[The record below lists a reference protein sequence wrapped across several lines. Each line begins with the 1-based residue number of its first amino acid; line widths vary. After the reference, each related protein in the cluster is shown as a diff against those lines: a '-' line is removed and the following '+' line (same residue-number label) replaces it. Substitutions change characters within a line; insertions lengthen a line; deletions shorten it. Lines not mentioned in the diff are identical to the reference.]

1 MTESIDDKKEKSSRL
16 SHPGTLELKK
26 TVETGQVRQS
36 FSHGRSRAVT
46 VEVKRKRVYAED
58 RSGAMSEIRQEQ
70 ETPQEAG
77 TATNGRLRGATGL
90 GRLTEEEKATRSRAL
105 QDAMQED
112 VVRKADELFAPKVS
126 EESEPSQEEGKAAEA
141 QPGEEAQ
148 PEASPESA
156 PEPKAS
162 REEEKATPR
171 SEETIPDA
179 PPSEAAA
186 DHKGKHKEK
195 PQDTHAKRDQEA
207 PRKTGRRS
215 QPRRRE
221 GKLTISQALADDGGQ
236 RVRSLAAVRRA
247 REKEKEKQ
255 RAKSASSDPTQKFI
269 REVVVP
275 DHIIVSDLANRM
287 AERANDVI
295 KILMK
300 MDVMATINEPIDGDT
315 AELVVAEF
323 GHKVRR
329 VSEADV
335 EIGIKGEEDTEENLQ
350 PRPPVVTVMGH
361 VDHGKTSLLDALRQ
375 TDVAAGETG
384 GITQHIG
391 AYQVALKSGEQI
403 TFLDTPG
410 HEAFTDMRA
419 RGANVTDVVILVVAA
434 DDGIMDQALEAINHA
449 TAAEVPVIIAI
460 NKIDAPGADP
470 NRVRTELLQHGVVVE
485 EMGGEV
491 LAIEVSAKE
500 KTNLDKLE
508 EAILLQA
515 ELLELKANPD
525 RTAEGAVVEARVE
538 KGRGAVA
545 TVLVE
550 RGTLHVGDIF
560 VAGAEWGK
568 VRALV
573 DDRGKR
579 IKNAGPAIPVEVL
592 GLSGAPLAGDH
603 FAVVENEARAREVVE
618 YRARQNRLVNATDDA
633 RGSIEEMLAARAE
646 GEIQEVPIIIKGDV
660 QGSVEAIAA
669 NLNKLATDEVKV
681 RVLHSGVAGV
691 NESDVTLAH
700 ASNAMIIGFNVRANP
715 QARDLARR
723 DQVDIRY
730 YSIIYN
736 VIDDIKAMMS
746 GLLSPTLKEN
756 FLGNIEIREVFS
768 ISKMG
773 KVAGCMVIEGI
784 AKRGARVRL
793 LRDHVVIH
801 EGELSSLQRFKDEV
815 KEVKEGT
822 ECGLA
827 LANYQNIQVGDVI
840 ECFETE
846 EIARTI

>member
-1 MTESIDDKKEKSSRL
+1 MTESNDDKKEKPSRL
-16 SHPGTLELKK
+16 SRPGTLELKK

-58 RSGAMSEIRQEQ
+58 QGGTMSEVRQEQ
-70 ETPQEAG
+70 EAPQEAG
-77 TATNGRLRGATGL
+77 TTTNGRLRGATGL

-112 VVRKADELFAPKVS
+112 VVRQAEEVFAPKTS
-126 EESEPSQEEGKAAEA
+126 EESEPSQEEGEAAEA
-141 QPGEEAQ
+141 QSGEEAQ

-156 PEPKAS
+156 PGPETP
-162 REEEKATPR
+162 REEEKASP
-171 SEETIPDA
+171 SPEEIIPEA
-179 PPSEAAA
+179 PPSEAVA

-195 PQDTHAKRDQEA
+195 PQDRAKRDQEA

-215 QPRRRE
+215 QSRRRE
-221 GKLTISQALADDGGQ
+221 GKLTISQALEDDGGQ

-255 RAKSASSDPTQKFI
+255 RAKSASADPTQKFI

-295 KILMK
+295 KVLMK

-329 VSEADV
+329 VSDADV

-361 VDHGKTSLLDALRQ
+361 VDHGKTSLLDALRE
-375 TDVAAGETG
+375 TDIAAGETG

-391 AYQVALKSGEQI
+391 AYQVALKSGAQI

-419 RGANVTDVVILVVAA
+419 RGANVTDIVILVVAA
-434 DDGIMDQALEAINHA
+434 DDGIMDQTLEAINHA

-508 EAILLQA
+508 ETILLQA

-538 KGRGAVA
+538 KGRGPVA

-573 DDRGKR
+573 DDKGKR
-579 IKNAGPAIPVEVL
+579 IKNAGPAAPVEVL
-592 GLSGAPLAGDH
+592 GLSGAPMAGDH
-603 FAVVENEARAREVVE
+603 FAVVESEARAREVVE
-618 YRARQNRLVNATDDA
+618 YRTRQTRLVSAADDS
-633 RGSIEEMLAARAE
+633 RGSIEEMLAERAE
-646 GEIQEVPIIIKGDV
+646 GEVQEVPVIIKGDV

-681 RVLHSGVAGV
+681 RVLHSGVAGI

-700 ASNAMIIGFNVRANP
+700 ASNALIIGFNVRANP

-723 DQVDIRY
+723 DHVDIRY

-746 GLLSPTLKEN
+746 GMLSPTLKEN

-768 ISKMG
+768 ISKVG
-773 KVAGCMVIEGI
+773 KVAGCMVIEGM
-784 AKRGARVRL
+784 AKRGAKVRL

-801 EGELSSLQRFKDEV
+801 EGDLSSLQRFKDEV

-827 LANYQNIQVGDVI
+827 LANYQDIQVGDVI

-846 EIARTI
+846 EIARAI

>member
-1 MTESIDDKKEKSSRL
+1 
-16 SHPGTLELKK
+16 
-26 TVETGQVRQS
+26 
-36 FSHGRSRAVT
+36 
-46 VEVKRKRVYAED
+46 
-58 RSGAMSEIRQEQ
+58 MSEIRQEQ

-112 VVRKADELFAPKVS
+112 VVGKADELFAPKVS

-329 VSEADV
+329 ISEADV

-746 GLLSPTLKEN
+746 GLLLPTLKEN

>member
-186 DHKGKHKEK
+186 DHKGKNKEK
-195 PQDTHAKRDQEA
+195 PQNTHAKRDQEA